1 MRLSLRP
8 RLAIWHFLCYA
19 LRAARLFSAAAL
31 LRLKITS
38 YGRGALAET
47 RWEHFSYNG
56 KKA

>member
-1 MRLSLRP
+1 
-8 RLAIWHFLCYA
+8 LAIWHFLCCA
-19 LRAARLFSAAAL
+19 LHAARLFSAAAL
-31 LRLKITS
+31 LQLKITS